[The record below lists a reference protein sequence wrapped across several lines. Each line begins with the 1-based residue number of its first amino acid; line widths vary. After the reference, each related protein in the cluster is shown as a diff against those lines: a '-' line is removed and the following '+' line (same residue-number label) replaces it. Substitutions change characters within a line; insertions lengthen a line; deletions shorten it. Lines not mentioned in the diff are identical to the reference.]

1 MTDEKDK
8 TLEHI
13 AVLGDLPEHVRRAL
27 EKQCRWREFPAQE
40 QIVDR
45 LVDRLSDSRD
55 VYFVVRGEVRV
66 VNYSYSGREIRY
78 ADIPAGG
85 FFGELAAIDGA
96 PRSANVVALIDTLLA
111 VVAPEHFIRLLADEP
126 KFALTIMKGLTRIIR
141 GSTDRIVEL
150 STLGAPDR
158 IHAELLR
165 LGRPH
170 VRDDNTAVI
179 RPAPLH
185 VDIASRSGTTRESV
199 TRALS
204 ELARQGI
211 ISRQGDAL
219 VVLDIERLEEL
230 LDAV

>member
-1 MTDEKDK
+1 MTDEKDR

-45 LVDRLSDSRD
+45 LSDSRD
-55 VYFVVRGEVRV
+55 VYFVARGKVRV
-66 VNYSYSGREIRY
+66 VNYSYSGREISY
-78 ADIPAGG
+78 ADLPAGG
-85 FFGELAAIDGA
+85 FFGEIAAIDGA
-96 PRSANVVALIDTLLA
+96 PRSANVVALTDTLVAIL
-111 VVAPEHFIRLLADEP
+111 APELFIRLLADDP

-141 GSTDRIVEL
+141 SSTDRIVEL
-150 STLGAPDR
+150 STLGAANR
-158 IHAELLR
+158 IHVELLR

-170 VRDDNTAVI
+170 VRADNTAVI

-185 VDIASRSGTTRESV
+185 VDIASRAGTTRESV

-211 ISRQGDAL
+211 IRRQSDAL
-219 VVLDIERLEEL
+219 VVLDVERLEEL
-230 LDAV
+230 VEIV

>member
-1 MTDEKDK
+1 MTDEKDR
-8 TLEHI
+8 TLECI
-13 AVLGDLPEHVRRAL
+13 TALSDLPEYVRRTL
-27 EKQCRWREFPAQE
+27 EKQCQWREFPAHE

-45 LVDRLSDSRD
+45 DGDTRD
-55 VYFVVRGEVRV
+55 FYFVVRGKVRV
-66 VNYSYSGREIRY
+66 VNNSYSGREISY
-78 ADIPAGG
+78 VDIPAGG
-85 FFGELAAIDGA
+85 FFGEIAAIDSA
-96 PRSANVVALIDTLLA
+96 PRSANVVALADTLLA
-111 VVAPEHFIRLLADEP
+111 ILAPELFIRLLEDEP
-126 KFALTIMKGLTRIIR
+126 KFALTIMKRLTRIIR
-141 GSTDRIVEL
+141 GSTDRIMEL
-150 STLGAPDR
+150 STLGASKR

-185 VDIASRSGTTRESV
+185 VDIASRAGTTRESV

-211 ISRQGDAL
+211 IRRESDAL

>member
-1 MTDEKDK
+1 MTDEKDR

-13 AVLGDLPEHVRRAL
+13 AVLRDLPQHARRAL

-45 LVDRLSDSRD
+45 LSDTRD
-55 VYFVVRGEVRV
+55 VYFVARGKVRV
-66 VNYSYSGREIRY
+66 VNYSYSGREISY

-85 FFGELAAIDGA
+85 FFGEIAAIDGA
-96 PRSANVVALIDTLLA
+96 PRSANVVALTETLLA
-111 VVAPEHFIRLLADEP
+111 TLAPELFIRLLADEP
-126 KFALTIMKGLTRIIR
+126 KFALTVMKGLTRIIR
-141 GSTDRIVEL
+141 GSTDRIMEL
-150 STLGAPDR
+150 STLGAANR
-158 IHAELLR
+158 IHVELLR

-185 VDIASRSGTTRESV
+185 VDIASRAGTTRESV
-199 TRALS
+199 TRALG

-211 ISRQGDAL
+211 IRRQSDAL
-219 VVLDIERLEEL
+219 VVLDVERLEEL
-230 LDAV
+230 VEIV

>member
-1 MTDEKDK
+1 MTDEKK
-8 TLEHI
+8 RTLEHI
-13 AVLGDLPEHVRRAL
+13 AVLSDFPEHVCRAL
-27 EKQCRWREFPAQE
+27 EKQCRWREFPAHE

-45 LVDRLSDSRD
+45 DSDTRD
-55 VYFVVRGEVRV
+55 VYFVVRGKVRV
-66 VNYSYSGREIRY
+66 VNYSYAGREISY
-78 ADIPAGG
+78 DDIPAGG
-85 FFGELAAIDGA
+85 FVGEIAALDGA
-96 PRSANVVALIDTLLA
+96 PRSANLVALTDTLLA
-111 VVAPEHFIRLLADEP
+111 ILAPEHFIRLLADEP
-126 KFALTIMKGLTRIIR
+126 KFALTIMKRLTRIIR
-141 GSTDRIVEL
+141 GSTDRIMDL
-150 STLGAPDR
+150 STLGAPKR

-170 VRDDNTAVI
+170 VRDDNIAVI

-185 VDIASRSGTTRESV
+185 VDVASRAGTTRESV